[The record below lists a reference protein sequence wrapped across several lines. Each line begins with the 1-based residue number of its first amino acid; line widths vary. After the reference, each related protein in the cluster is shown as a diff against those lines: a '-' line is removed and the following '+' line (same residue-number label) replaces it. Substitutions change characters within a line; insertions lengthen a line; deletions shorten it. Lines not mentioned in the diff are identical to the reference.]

1 MANLESI
8 KEFLPLIK
16 FAVIFTAVVF
26 AIGRKW
32 DLALVLGGGA
42 LAMGLLFGMKPL
54 ALGVSVLNGIVDLK
68 TILLV
73 GMVYGIM
80 VFSVALR
87 ETGHL
92 HKFIHSTQQI
102 VPSFRLRTA
111 AVPALVGLLPMPG
124 GAIFSAPLLDE
135 MAEGSGISPERKT
148 FINHW
153 FRHVWEY
160 ILPLYPGVLMAAA
173 MWDIPVRTVITYNA
187 PLTPFS
193 IIAGFIVVSVCLK
206 AIRKPRKPLNR
217 GLFVELLKGIWP
229 FALLITAVLVLPF
242 EMIIIVW
249 AIIILFLIIDR
260 VNPKKIWHVF
270 KTGFRWKILLMI
282 IAVMVFKHVME
293 DSGAAEQI
301 AHSLL
306 GFNLPV
312 EFIFFALPF
321 LVGLLGG
328 LTIAYVGIAFPILVP
343 MLSSLNGDMFGAM
356 MLAYAGGF
364 IGVLLSPVHLCLIL
378 TNEYY
383 GSNLLKT
390 YNYFIP
396 AAAIV
401 TVLTWGYYYLL
412 VFT

>member
-1 MANLESI
+1 MISLESI
-8 KEFLPLIK
+8 NETLPLIK
-16 FAVIFTAVVF
+16 FAVIFAAVVF
-26 AIGRKW
+26 TIARKW

-42 LAMGLLFGMKPL
+42 LAMGLLFGMNPA
-54 ALGVSVLNGIVDLK
+54 ALGLSVLRGIIDLK

-92 HKFIHSTQQI
+92 QKFIHSTQQI

-124 GAIFSAPLLDE
+124 GAIFSAPLLEE
-135 MAEGSGISPERKT
+135 MAEGSGISPERET
-148 FINHW
+148 FINPW

-193 IIAGFIVVSVCLK
+193 IIAGFIVVSFGLK
-206 AIRKPRKPLNR
+206 AIRKPREPLNR
-217 GLFVELLKGIWP
+217 GLFIELLKGIWP
-229 FALLITAVLVLPF
+229 FVLLITAALVLPF
-242 EMIIIVW
+242 EMVIIVW
-249 AIIILFLIIDR
+249 AIILLFFIIDR
-260 VNPKKIWHVF
+260 VKPKKIWAVF
-270 KTGFRWKILLMI
+270 KAGFRWKILLMI

-306 GFNLPV
+306 GLNLPV
-312 EFIFFALPF
+312 GFIFFALPF
-321 LVGLLGG
+321 LVGILGG
-328 LTIAYVGIAFPILVP
+328 LTIAYVGISFPILIP
-343 MLSSLNGDMFGAM
+343 LLGSLNGDAYGAM

-364 IGVLLSPVHLCLIL
+364 IGVLLSPIHLCLIL
-378 TNEYY
+378 TNEYF
-383 GSNLLKT
+383 GSSLLKT
-390 YNYFIP
+390 YYYFIP

-401 TVLTWGYYYLL
+401 TALTWGYYYLL
-412 VFT
+412 VWI